1 MLNFQICKQKL
12 IRKDCQQ
19 VVSGSYNYL
28 YASFSFSYDWDNLN
42 INAIF
47 SNNSKSM
54 AMPIVNNICLVPWE
68 IIESPNFT
76 ISIYGSTEEKRV
88 TTNELMI
95 PVVSSNFEASNIPSP
110 PPTPTD
116 YEKYM
121 EILSQYKEETD
132 AQIEQLENAKSEVIQ
147 EVSYLNFPNIGN
159 PNNIYIDTTQNFGYR
174 WDPNEL
180 KYYCF
185 SSNYNDI
192 NIINGGS
199 SNGF

>member
-1 MLNFQICKQKL
+1 MLNFQIYKQKL

-47 SNNSKSM
+47 SNDSKSM
-54 AMPIVNNICLVPWE
+54 AIPIVNNICLVPWE

-76 ISIYGSTEEKRV
+76 IAIYGSTEEKRV
-88 TTNELMI
+88 TTNEVMI
-95 PVVSSNFEASNIPSP
+95 PVVKANFEAEDVPSP

-121 EILSQYKEETD
+121 EILKEYKEETD
-132 AQIEQLENAKSEVIQ
+132 KQIQELNDNKTEVIQ
-147 EVSYLNFPNIGN
+147 EPSYLNFPNIGN
-159 PNNIYIDTTQNFGYR
+159 PNYIYIDTTQNLGYR
-174 WDPNEL
+174 WDSEEL

-185 SSNYNDI
+185 ASDYNDI